1 MTLSFDVA
9 GQPVPQGDL
18 TSSSRARL
26 FHANARSLRPWRMAI
41 AEEARDAMPGDELLT
56 TPIALRL
63 EFRIPRPQSHYTA
76 KGLRRPSAPDFPAGH
91 VGDVDKLSRAALD
104 AMTVVVFADDCQ
116 VVELRV
122 RKVYCDRWV
131 QPGVSIDVR
140 ECLL

>member
-1 MTLSFDVA
+1 MRGGELS
-9 GQPVPQGDL
+9 
-18 TSSSRARL
+18 
-26 FHANARSLRPWRMAI
+26 
-41 AEEARDAMPGDELLT
+41 T

-76 KGLRRPSAPDFPAGH
+76 EGPAPAVGAGLPAGH

-104 AMTVVVFADDCQ
+104 ALTGIVYADDCQ

-122 RKVYCDRWV
+122 RKVYCERWV

-140 ECLL
+140 ECVL